1 MAQYKA
7 DISGSRGGVSRLG
20 HKTSGIECW
29 VRGWQSGIE
38 VRGRWDEEKQQD
50 VFYVYKT
57 GGSGTSHSTLIG
69 KLDQAGNFIVSNGFH
84 HKR

>member
-7 DISGSRGGVSRLG
+7 DIQGGRGQVSRLG

-38 VRGRWDEEKQQD
+38 VRGRWNEVTQQD
-50 VFYVYKT
+50 EFHVYAT
-57 GGSGTSHSTLIG
+57 GGSGTSHSKKIG
-69 KLDQAGNFIVSNGFH
+69 HLTEDGDFIVN
-84 HKR
+84 